1 MRIHAPPQEV
11 LEGDTTVVD
20 RRIEE
25 EDEVGKAIA
34 ELERLGT
41 DSQGFRDSF
50 EKLRRAVIT
59 PSEAEEHEELPELN
73 GILDEYEVRR
83 MRDALSRVLDLA
95 SRNGVTKW
103 RRRYV
108 VHGAAAAGARGVCAP
123 GSQQR
128 AEARRCSRH
137 LSPGAGTLRSLR
149 NWLTVVMV

>member
-59 PSEAEEHEELPELN
+59 PP
-73 GILDEYEVRR
+73 
-83 MRDALSRVLDLA
+83 
-95 SRNGVTKW
+95 K
-103 RRRYV
+103 
-108 VHGAAAAGARGVCAP
+108 P
-123 GSQQR
+123 
-128 AEARRCSRH
+128 
-137 LSPGAGTLRSLR
+137 RSTR
-149 NWLTVVMV
+149 SFPSSTGFSTSTR